1 MKKLAKSV
9 LTLTLSALLAAL
21 LVISY
26 LELYPSQS
34 PYKGEKGL
42 EVTAGPPPVAI
53 PVKVSAP
60 EEIVI
65 AVYRQ
70 VNPAVVNISS
80 IAMAYDF
87 FFNIVPQRGTG
98 SGFIIDERGYIVTNN
113 HVVEDAERLEVTL
126 AGGAKYK
133 AKLVGRDPSNDL
145 AVIKINPKEKLP
157 TVKLGDSN
165 ALQVGQT
172 AIAIGNP
179 FGLQGTVTTGVIS
192 SLGRTLRAENG
203 RLMSGIIQTD
213 AAINPG
219 NSGGPLLNSRGEVIG
234 INTAIFSPSGG
245 SVGIGFAIPINT
257 AKRLIPELIAKGRAI
272 HPWLGIAGIAINPEM
287 AEELGL
293 SVKEGV
299 LIVQVIPRGPA
310 ERAGVRGGNRRVR
323 VGNTILSI
331 GGDILVSIDGK
342 KVSNLDD
349 LTTYLD
355 TSKRVGDTVKL
366 GLLRNGNPL
375 SIELK
380 LGERP
385 EE

>member
-9 LTLTLSALLAAL
+9 LTLTLSALMAAL

-26 LELYPSQS
+26 LELYPSS
-34 PYKGEKGL
+34 PPYKEEKGL
-42 EVTAGPPPVAI
+42 EVSASPPPVTI

-60 EEIVI
+60 EEVVI
-65 AVYRQ
+65 AVYSQ
-70 VNPAVVNISS
+70 VSPAVVNISS

-87 FFNIVPQRGTG
+87 FFNVVPQRGTG

-113 HVVEDAERLEVTL
+113 HVVENAERLEVTL

-157 TVKLGDSN
+157 TVRLGDSN
-165 ALQVGQT
+165 ALRVGQM

-192 SLGRTLRAENG
+192 SLGRTLRAEND

-257 AKRLIPELIAKGRAI
+257 AKRLIPELIAKGRVS
-272 HPWLGIAGIAINPEM
+272 HPWLGIAGVAISPEM

-293 SVKEGV
+293 SAREGV
-299 LIVQVIPRGPA
+299 LIVQVIPKGPA
-310 ERAGVRGGNRRVR
+310 ERAGVKGGDRRVR
-323 VGNTILSI
+323 VGNTILVI
-331 GGDILVSIDGK
+331 GGDIIVSIDGK
-342 KVSNLDD
+342 KVSNFDD

-355 TSKRVGDTVKL
+355 TSKRVGDTVRL
-366 GLLRNGNPL
+366 GLLRNGSPL
-375 SIELK
+375 SIEVK

>member
-1 MKKLAKSV
+1 M
-9 LTLTLSALLAAL
+9 AAL

-26 LELYPSQS
+26 LELYPSS
-34 PYKGEKGL
+34 PPYKEEKGL
-42 EVTAGPPPVAI
+42 EVTAAPPPVTI
-53 PVKVSAP
+53 PVKGSAP
-60 EEIVI
+60 EEIVV
-65 AVYRQ
+65 AVYSQ
-70 VNPAVVNISS
+70 VSPAVVNISS

-87 FFNIVPQRGTG
+87 FFNVVPQRGTG

-113 HVVEDAERLEVTL
+113 HVVENAERLEVTL
-126 AGGAKYK
+126 ASGAKYK
-133 AKLVGRDPSNDL
+133 AKLVGRDPGNDL

-157 TVKLGDSN
+157 TVGLGDSN

-203 RLMSGIIQTD
+203 RLMSSIIQTD

-257 AKRLIPELIAKGRAI
+257 AKRLIPELIAKGRVS

-293 SVKEGV
+293 SAKEGV
-299 LIVQVIPRGPA
+299 LIVQAIPRGPA

-323 VGNTILSI
+323 VGNTILAI